1 VLTSAYSLLN
11 YKCIHVRVREL
22 VHTLKK
28 EDTAVYGKLK
38 EAVGDKQLVGKDT
51 QLSAAAMG

>member
-1 VLTSAYSLLN
+1 
-11 YKCIHVRVREL
+11 

-51 QLSAAAMG
+51 QLSTAAMG